1 MFNLELAIHQ
11 WCVQVLA
18 SHALNTEKLA
28 ELKDHLYC
36 EIEEQVAQGKSEQQA
51 FNQAINS
58 IGDAENLKAQF
69 DINRSFFDK
78 LCAKDYGTLGEFYH
92 DSEAGERLL
101 KIHKKLQISQAI
113 LWAAALLASALIVK
127 DNKEQAFNVTM
138 LLVVLST
145 ISLGSLKSIFKR

>member
-36 EIEEQVAQGKSEQQA
+36 AIEEQVAQGISEQQA

-92 DSEAGERLL
+92 DSDLDKQNTL
-101 KIHKKLQISQAI
+101 M
-113 LWAAALLASALIVK
+113 
-127 DNKEQAFNVTM
+127 F
-138 LLVVLST
+138 T
-145 ISLGSLKSIFKR
+145 ISFVPFGKINTPSLNQ